1 MLRPLRALLLL
12 PAVLAVWA
20 PTRPLTAEESTPLIP
35 RKVLFGN
42 PDRSGVRLSP
52 DGSAISWL
60 APLNG
65 VMNIWVAPR
74 GDPAAA
80 RPVTRDTRRG
90 IGPYQWAFDN
100 RHLIYRQD
108 EGGNENWHVL
118 AVDLV
123 TLATRDLTPLPDVQ
137 ARIEETSPA
146 HPGEIL
152 VGLNDRDKRLHDL
165 WRVSLATG
173 ERTLVQRNDGY
184 TGFGTDSKFRVR
196 FAARVRPD
204 GGVSYLKR
212 SEAGAFEP
220 FLDVEHEDA
229 STTSPL
235 GFDAAGDTLYLRDSR
250 GRDTA
255 ALFAMDLASGA
266 TTLLA
271 EDARADAGELM
282 AHPATGKVEAVGF
295 TYDKPAWKVLDASIQ
310 PDLDALA
317 KVSAGEL
324 VIPSRTQ
331 ADDRWIVS
339 FLRDDGPST
348 YYLWERAT
356 QKATALFSNYAALE
370 NLPLVKMHAV
380 QIPARDGLTL
390 VSYLSLP
397 KACDPQGAG
406 RPARPVPLVL
416 DVHGGP
422 WARDS
427 WGYNPSHQWLAN
439 RGYAVLSVNF
449 RGSTG
454 FGKKFLTAANGQWAG
469 RMHDDLLD
477 AVDWAVTQGIALRDK
492 VAISGGSYGGYATL
506 VGLTFTPEV
515 FACGVD
521 VVGPSSLITL
531 LESVPPYWKP
541 MLDMMRKRVGD
552 PGTDEGRRDLLARS
566 PLTRVDQIKRPLLI
580 GQGANDPRV
589 KQAEADQIVKAMT
602 ERKIPVTYALYPDEG
617 HGFRR
622 PPNRLSFQAVT
633 EAFLAPILGG
643 RAEPLGSDLQGST
656 LEIPAGADH
665 IPGLA
670 EAYAALRAS
679 R

>member
-1 MLRPLRALLLL
+1 MTRLIRLLALTPALL
-12 PAVLAVWA
+12 AAWA
-20 PTRPLTAEESTPLIP
+20 PARPAAAQDEVPLIP

-42 PDRSGVRLSP
+42 PDRSGLRLSP
-52 DGSAISWL
+52 DGSAIAWL
-60 APLNG
+60 APLDG
-65 VMNIWVAPR
+65 VMNLWVAPR
-74 GDPAAA
+74 GDLAAA
-80 RPVTRDTRRG
+80 RPVTRDTKRG
-90 IGPYQWAFDN
+90 VGPYQWAYDN
-100 RHLIYRQD
+100 RHILYRQD

-123 TLATRDLTPLPDVQ
+123 TMATRDLTPLPDVQ
-137 ARIEETSPA
+137 ARIEELSPE
-146 HPGEIL
+146 HPGEVL
-152 VGLNDRDKRLHDL
+152 VGLNERDKRLHDL
-165 WRVSLATG
+165 WRISLTTG
-173 ERTLVQRNDGY
+173 ERTLVQKNEGY
-184 TGFGTDSKFRVR
+184 TGFGTDSQFRVR

-204 GGVSYLKR
+204 GGVSYFKR
-212 SEAGAFEP
+212 TEAGAFEP
-220 FLDVEHEDA
+220 FMEVEHEDA

-235 GFDAAGDTLYLRDSR
+235 GFDTAGETLYLRDSR

-255 ALFAMDLASGA
+255 ALFAMDLATGA
-266 TTLLA
+266 TKLLA
-271 EDARADAGELM
+271 EDARADAGELL
-282 AHPATGKVEAVGF
+282 AHPATGKVQAVGF
-295 TYDKPAWKVLDASIQ
+295 TYAKTAWQVLDPAIQ
-310 PDLDALA
+310 ADLDALA
-317 KVSAGEL
+317 KVSPGEL
-324 VIPSRTQ
+324 AITSRTQ
-331 ADDRWIVS
+331 ADDRWTVA
-339 FLRDDGPST
+339 FLKDDGPGT
-348 YYLWERAT
+348 YYLYERAT
-356 QKATALFSNYAALE
+356 KQATRLFSNYAALE
-370 NLPLVKMHAV
+370 GLPLVRMHAV
-380 QIPARDGLTL
+380 EIPARDGLTL
-390 VSYLSLP
+390 VSYLTLP
-397 KACDPQGAG
+397 KACDPQGTG

-427 WGYNPSHQWLAN
+427 WGYNPTHQWLAN

-477 AVDWAVTQGIALRDK
+477 AVDWAVKQGIAERSK

-541 MLDMMRKRVGD
+541 MLDMMKKRVGD
-552 PGTDEGRRDLLARS
+552 PATEEGRQDLLARS
-566 PLTRVDQIKRPLLI
+566 PLTHVDKIRRPLLI

-589 KQAEADQIVKAMT
+589 KQAEADQIVKAMS
-602 ERKIPVTYALYPDEG
+602 ERKIPVTYVLYPDEG

-643 RAEPLGSDLQGST
+643 RAEPLGADLQGST
-656 LEIPAGADH
+656 LTIPAGAEH
-665 IPGLA
+665 VPGLA
-670 EAYAALRAS
+670 EAYAQVQPPR
-679 R
+679 